1 MNLLDKIQKERV
13 AREYNNQVANQLLYI
28 FNDYQDH
35 DIYENI
41 HAAVDYM
48 VSYKE
53 AFEVKVPRHTY
64 VYHISLSSVFDPE
77 NMIKLGQKRKV
88 SKLVIIF
95 QDNAQMCN
103 FKLFECYIE
112 INNSNFDNSILDIDI
127 VYAAK
132 DHPLITSLPPTVV
145 DVYDAINGIGVQ
157 TIGKRSSL
165 SFEEMYTNASVLGEL
180 LVRFFTDVDDKV
192 IKTEDYEFELK

>member
-88 SKLVIIF
+88 SKLVIIL

>member
-1 MNLLDKIQKERV
+1 MTLLDKIQKERA
-13 AREYNNQVANQLLYI
+13 AREYNHQVANQLLYI

-48 VSYKE
+48 ISYKE

-77 NMIKLGQKRKV
+77 NMIKLGRKRKV
-88 SKLVIIF
+88 SKLVIIL
-95 QDNAQMCN
+95 QDKAQMCN

-112 INNSNFDNSILDIDI
+112 INNSNFDDSILDIDI
-127 VYAAK
+127 TYAAK
-132 DHPLITSLPPTVV
+132 DHPLVTSLPPTFL
-145 DVYDAINGIGVQ
+145 DIYDAINGIGVQ

-165 SFEEMYTNASVLGEL
+165 SFEEMYTNSSVLGEL

>member
-1 MNLLDKIQKERV
+1 MNLLDKIQKERA
-13 AREYNNQVANQLLYI
+13 AREYNHQVANQLLYI

-48 VSYKE
+48 ISYKE
-53 AFEVKVPRHTY
+53 AFEVKVPNPAY
-64 VYHISLSSVFDPE
+64 VYCINLSSVFDPE
-77 NMIKLGQKRKV
+77 NMIKLDRKRKV
-88 SKLVIIF
+88 SKLTIVL
-95 QDNAQMCN
+95 QDNAHMCN

-112 INNSNFDNSILDIDI
+112 INNSNFDDSILDIDI

-165 SFEEMYTNASVLGEL
+165 SFEEMYADSSVLGEL
-180 LVRFFTDVDDKV
+180 LVRFFTDVDDKI
-192 IKTEDYEFELK
+192 IKTENYEFELK

>member
-1 MNLLDKIQKERV
+1 
-13 AREYNNQVANQLLYI
+13 
-28 FNDYQDH
+28 
-35 DIYENI
+35 
-41 HAAVDYM
+41 
-48 VSYKE
+48 
-53 AFEVKVPRHTY
+53 
-64 VYHISLSSVFDPE
+64 
-77 NMIKLGQKRKV
+77 MIKLGRKRKV
-88 SKLVIIF
+88 SKLVIIL
-95 QDNAQMCN
+95 QDKAQMCN

-112 INNSNFDNSILDIDI
+112 INNSNFDDSILDIDI

-145 DVYDAINGIGVQ
+145 DVYDAINDIGVQ

-165 SFEEMYTNASVLGEL
+165 SFEEIYTNASVLGEL